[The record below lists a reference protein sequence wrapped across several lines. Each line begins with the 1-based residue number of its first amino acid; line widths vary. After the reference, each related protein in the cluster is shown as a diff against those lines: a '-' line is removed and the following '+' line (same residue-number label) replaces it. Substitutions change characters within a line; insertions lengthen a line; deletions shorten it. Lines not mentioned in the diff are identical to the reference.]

1 MKKKYEP
8 MMRLK
13 LKRVERGLTQK
24 ELADMVGIGQG
35 FISDYETGRYFPRK
49 KVLDKLAQALECEVR
64 DIL

>member
-24 ELADMVGIGQG
+24 ELADMVGVGQG

>member
-13 LKRVERGLTQK
+13 LKRVERVLTQK

>member
-1 MKKKYEP
+1 
-8 MMRLK
+8 MRLK
-13 LKRVERGLTQK
+13 LKRVEKGLTQK
-24 ELADMVGIGQG
+24 ELADMVGVGQG